1 MTTGKDEGYDG
12 GGSDGRGDGV
22 TLLFDIDTTVPS
34 SPGLEGC
41 EHATFTTH
49 VTEGTLTTSVGS

>member
-1 MTTGKDEGYDG
+1 MTTGKDEGYY
-12 GGSDGRGDGV
+12 GGSSDSRSDGM

-34 SPGLEGC
+34 SPGLEGS